1 MEIYIMAILFMG
13 ITLFVRRK
21 EAFIFRWQ
29 PQRSTWLAIGT
40 GLLAFAF
47 SAGILLFPETPQI
60 QRFIHYMFIYLLCG
74 FIIPWAV
81 NLFVDQKALSGMGI
95 KKEKWLLS
103 LLVGIGI
110 SLFMSMAI
118 LFQADFSQMD
128 WGKFAKAS
136 FVLSGAGGL
145 FELFLYYSFIHTRLE
160 KAFGVIP
167 AIVLSAFLYV
177 LWHTGT
183 QIPLE
188 ADPVA
193 AYFKLFAV
201 GIMYQSV
208 FSLTRNVLII
218 WPFFHWS
225 GVMIDFVINIS
236 ELDAPAQNLPWAIAF
251 LVAMIISGIILYLI
265 KKSKQME

>member
-1 MEIYIMAILFMG
+1 
-13 ITLFVRRK
+13 
-21 EAFIFRWQ
+21 
-29 PQRSTWLAIGT
+29 
-40 GLLAFAF
+40 
-47 SAGILLFPETPQI
+47 
-60 QRFIHYMFIYLLCG
+60 
-74 FIIPWAV
+74 
-81 NLFVDQKALSGMGI
+81 LFVDKKLLSGMGI

-103 LLVGIGI
+103 LLVGVGI

-128 WGKFAKAS
+128 WAKFAKAS
-136 FVLSGAGGL
+136 VVLCGAGGL

-167 AIVLSAFLYV
+167 AILLSAFLYI

-188 ADPVA
+188 TNPVA
-193 AYFKLFAV
+193 AYLKLFAV

-236 ELDAPAQNLPWAIAF
+236 ELDAPVQNFLWAVTF
-251 LVAMIISGIILYLI
+251 LITMLVSGGIFYMI
-265 KKSKQME
+265 KKQKTNRITKLR